1 MKKKTSVYEKLKYKK
16 RENFLSFFIRRLIIG
31 VIIVIL
37 FYAATLAAL
46 RKYQEVAFTSMIDND
61 FTLVAQDV
69 LHITEKE
76 PVSERKLT
84 LVQHLCARST
94 YWEVRGVDNFLAI
107 KDNETSS
114 IIIDSYFKGF
124 IIYDPG
130 DAPGDARLLQCTN
143 DDMADYFYYTY
154 DSMNYKPM
162 NPFWE
167 YELFPSMY
175 LYDTRIYLQNAY
187 IGEDSFIPGRMCIET
202 TKSNRYRYPG
212 DSDLLSSNNILV
224 KEEIREYSQA
234 VPDGLKYTEFDDENL
249 QHMFILGTSMQPFD
263 FTKESSHHGNLNTQ
277 AYTKTIKFVD
287 ADNHSYTLMAYYQ
300 LRDDF
305 YKTNKELLLLIL
317 ITYILVMLITV
328 GILSALSSHRYK
340 YFYMMDDYRKNII
353 NNLAHDLKSPLM
365 SMSGSAENLMEN
377 LHTEKREH
385 YADMILENTKYM
397 NKIIS
402 DTLELSKAE
411 NLEQTIYKTDTDLCQ
426 LAREIIQKYEPI
438 IVNSNFKV
446 SIEGKY
452 IVSADTND
460 MKQTLDN
467 LLSNAVKYTKPNG
480 QILISGNEK
489 EFMILNDIL
498 EHPVTNP
505 DTLWNPFVK
514 GDESRSGKSGSGLG
528 LAIVKAVLDRN
539 HLTGKISYENEKFI
553 IKITNGRKK

>member
-1 MKKKTSVYEKLKYKK
+1 MKKKTSEYKKLKYKK
-16 RENFLSFFIRRLIIG
+16 RENFLSFFIRRLIVG
-31 VIIVIL
+31 VIIVTIL
-37 FYAATLAAL
+37 FAATLTVL
-46 RKYQEVAFTSMIDND
+46 RNYQEVAFTSMIDND
-61 FTLVAQDV
+61 FTLATRNLLDF
-69 LHITEKE
+69 TEKE
-76 PVSERKLT
+76 PVSELKVT
-84 LVQHLCARST
+84 LAQHLCTRST
-94 YWEVRGVDNFLAI
+94 HWEIRGVDNFFAI

-124 IIYDPG
+124 ILYNQG
-130 DAPGDARLLQCTN
+130 DAPDDAKLLQCTN

-154 DSMNYKPM
+154 DSMNYKPI

-175 LYDTRIYLQNAY
+175 LYNTRIYLQNAY
-187 IGEDSFIPGRMCIET
+187 IGEDSFIPGRMYIKT
-202 TKSNRYRYPG
+202 TKSSRYRYFG
-212 DSDLLSSNNILV
+212 DSDLLASNDILV
-224 KEEIREYSQA
+224 NEEIREYSQR
-234 VPDGLKYTEFDDENL
+234 VPDGLKYTEFDDENP
-249 QHMFILGTSMQPFD
+249 QDMFILGTSMKPYD
-263 FTKESSHHGNLNTQ
+263 FTNELSHHGNLNTR
-277 AYTKTIKFVD
+277 AYTKTIEFVD

-305 YKTNKELLLLIL
+305 FATNKELLLLIL
-317 ITYILVMLITV
+317 ITYMLVMLIIV

-340 YFYMMDDYRKNII
+340 YFYMMDDYRKNLIS
-353 NNLAHDLKSPLM
+353 NLAHDLKSPLM
-365 SMSGSAENLMEN
+365 SMSGSAENLREN

-411 NLEQTIYKTDTDLCQ
+411 NLEQTIYKTDADLCR

-438 IVNSNFKV
+438 IVNSNFKI

-452 IVSADTND
+452 IVSADKND
-460 MKQTLDN
+460 MKQAIDN

-489 EFMILNDIL
+489 EFMISNDSL
-498 EHPVTNP
+498 EHPAANP
-505 DTLWNPFVK
+505 ETLWSAFVK

-539 HLTGKISYENEKFI
+539 QLTGKISYENEKFI
-553 IKITNGRKK
+553 IKISN